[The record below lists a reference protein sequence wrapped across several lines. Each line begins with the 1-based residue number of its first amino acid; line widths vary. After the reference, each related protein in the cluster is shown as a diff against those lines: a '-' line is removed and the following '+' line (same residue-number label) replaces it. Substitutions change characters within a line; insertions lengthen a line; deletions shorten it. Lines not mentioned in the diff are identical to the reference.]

1 MPMDRSRYPD
11 GWDKISR
18 QIRFD
23 RAGGKCEG
31 SSAYPDCRAEHGKPH
46 PITGSIVVLT
56 TAHLGIDK
64 EDGSPGDRHD
74 KMDVRPE
81 NLRAWCQR
89 CHLTYDIKDHM
100 ANAAETRR
108 KKKEAQGQLQLIN
121 FKESNQ

>member
-1 MPMDRSRYPD
+1 MPMDRSKYPPN
-11 GWDKISR
+11 WEQISR

-31 SSAYPDCRAEHGKPH
+31 SPAYPDCRAEHGKPH

-64 EDGSPGDRHD
+64 EDGSPGDKHD
-74 KMDVRPE
+74 KMDCRPE

-89 CHLTYDIKDHM
+89 CHLAHDIKDHM
-100 ANAAETRR
+100 ANAAATRR
-108 KKKEAQGQLQLIN
+108 KKKEAQGQLIN
-121 FKESNQ
+121 LKEQTQ

>member
-31 SSAYPDCRAEHGKPH
+31 SPAYPDCRAEHGKPH

-108 KKKEAQGQLQLIN
+108 KKKETQGQLQLIN
-121 FKESNQ
+121 FKEQNQ

>member
-31 SSAYPDCRAEHGKPH
+31 SPAYPDCRAEHGKPH

-64 EDGSPGDRHD
+64 EDGSPGDKHD

-108 KKKEAQGQLQLIN
+108 KKKETQGQLQLIN
-121 FKESNQ
+121 FKEPSQ